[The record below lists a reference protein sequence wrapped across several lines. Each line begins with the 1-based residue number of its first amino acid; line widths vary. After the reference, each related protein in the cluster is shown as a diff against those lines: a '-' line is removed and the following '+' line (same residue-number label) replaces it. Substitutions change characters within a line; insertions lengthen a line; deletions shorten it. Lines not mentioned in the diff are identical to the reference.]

1 MNVLLYQGA
10 PRLKPLALAVMLA
23 ISSTAA
29 QAAETAQSTRAN
41 AQAEQVADDC
51 DDGDTANDPNIKDA
65 CTDKDVTDKDVTS
78 DEALSVIGSETTVI
92 QGREL
97 ATEDVFLRDISN
109 VHATRENI
117 ENYKGTSVGDL
128 FKGLSGV
135 YTGEARNSGALDPNI
150 RGIQGTGR
158 VPVLVD
164 GTEQSTTI
172 WLGPGG
178 ISNRSYVDPNLVGG
192 ITAEKGP
199 SFEGPSGIGGAV
211 RIRTLEPGDII
222 EPGKTWGIELKT
234 ETATNTVA
242 ERDGANGWYGQD
254 YRDVK
259 ADGVPITGM
268 GGDYG
273 GIVAPLGGGVTLVPE
288 SGSDHQGFNGEDYA
302 WRLAVAAEQ
311 EHFDLIGVHSYR
323 RSGNYFAGENGADA
337 YRTEDWIE
345 AMQKA
350 QSQGGGNSSE
360 YNDYLANLFR
370 PGQEVLN
377 THSEM
382 ASTLLKGRLEL
393 PHNQELSLSWM
404 NTEQIYGESNV
415 SIRMIAH
422 APEHMIDM
430 NGTGDMAYQYNN
442 PPSEVDQD
450 TWNLGYSWNP
460 DNPLIDLKV
469 GAWATQ
475 SFSVR
480 HQNGGFQYQPMETDR
495 NYNNYLK
502 CSVYPSAWPEEAAIH
517 DYWCGRWYNPDA
529 NPYEHDPDYR
539 DESIDGTLVD
549 ASRQEWNH
557 DRYGLNVRN
566 RFQLSPDF
574 ALTLSADA
582 QHEELDGWDA
592 SEAHLSK
599 NPIVWGN
606 SHMGPRAG
614 TRREYNAA
622 MQMEWFPTDTV
633 MITGGL
639 KWSRYWSFDDGL
651 DEHRRNQ
658 HRGWAKEYEVAY
670 AQIPYGLY
678 MSEEQTA
685 QLNAYLARAKEIG
698 TASRA
703 GTLTDE
709 QRAFAAES
717 NAWLAQLTSGQFAV
731 TKELQAANKD
741 LVFYGTYDVNAK
753 VPTMEI
759 GGATYL
765 DGGLIGGHNTSS
777 HGLAAAIVDYA
788 DGDFRGM
795 RDRNPFYNGTLDIN
809 ETVTT
814 ADGKELPKYLAGL
827 NAYNA
832 ETGERLGTT
841 SFVGNDRVENPE
853 KYKDI
858 DIAYGPGSNRHV
870 TRVLDASEQWSRPQK
885 RRNEAWAPMLGITWF
900 MTPHN
905 RVYARYSEYVR
916 FPSLWEDTQS
926 AVGYGSYTTGTDVSG
941 YSIEPERTRN
951 IELGYVQ
958 DLTPWLSN
966 VRMADVR
973 LNYYRNRIENY
984 IDRNVDYQVLQFDE
998 KRTEGI
1004 ELQARV
1010 DTGRYFAGLGA
1021 TYRLNNDL
1029 CDADYA
1035 ATLDPYNQGQY
1046 AACVDGG
1053 FPLTFTRTST
1063 QPELS
1068 INLDGGM
1075 RLMGDRLELGGRVTY
1090 HSSAENEDEQQWIDE
1105 HYRYTGYLNE
1115 AYNLESVL
1123 VYDAYATYEIN
1134 NVFKLNAGVNNI
1146 TDEYYLDPL
1155 ARTTLPAPGRIFKLG
1170 LTARF

>member
-1 MNVLLYQGA
+1 MNVSLYQEA

-23 ISSTAA
+23 MSQVTM
-29 QAAETAQSTRAN
+29 EV
-41 AQAEQVADDC
+41 AQAETVVQVKESLDDC
-51 DDGDTANDPNIKDA
+51 STSDTAEVNGGKE

-78 DEALSVIGSETTVI
+78 NEVLPVIGSETTVI
-92 QGREL
+92 QGRDL
-97 ATEDVFLRDISN
+97 STEDVYLRDISN

-128 FKGLSGV
+128 FKGLNGV

-222 EPGKTWGIELKT
+222 QPGKTWGIELKT

-259 ADGVPITGM
+259 ANGVPIIGT

-350 QSQGGGNSSE
+350 KSQGAGNSSE

-382 ASTLLKGRLEL
+382 TSTLLKGRLEL

-422 APEHMIDM
+422 DPKNMIDM
-430 NGTGDMAYQYNN
+430 DGTGDMAYQYNN

-495 NYNNYLK
+495 NYNNYLW
-502 CSVYPSAWPEEAAIH
+502 CSVYQSAWPEQAAMYENHCRILH
-517 DYWCGRWYNPDA
+517 NPDT

-599 NPIVWGN
+599 NPFVWGN

-678 MSEEQTA
+678 LSEEQTA
-685 QLNAYLARAKEIG
+685 QLNAYLARAREISG
-698 TASRA
+698 ARAS

-717 NAWLAQLTSGQFAV
+717 NAWLAELTGGNFAV
-731 TKELQAANKD
+731 TKELQAANED
-741 LVFYGTYDVNAK
+741 LVFYGASSYGK
-753 VPTMEI
+753 VPTVEI

-765 DGGLIGGHNTSS
+765 GGGLIGGHNASS
-777 HGLAAAIVDYA
+777 RGLTAAIVDYA

-814 ADGKELPKYLAGL
+814 ADGKELPKYLAGF

-858 DIAYGPGSNRHV
+858 DIVYGPATISHV
-870 TRVLDASEQWSRPQK
+870 TRVLDDSEQWSRPQK

-1105 HYRYTGYLNE
+1105 HYLYTGYLNE

-1155 ARTTLPAPGRIFKLG
+1155 TRTLLPAPGRTFKLG

>member
-1 MNVLLYQGA
+1 MNVPLYREA
-10 PRLKPLALAVMLA
+10 PQLRPLALAVMLA
-23 ISSTAA
+23 ISSTAV
-29 QAAETAQSTRAN
+29 QAAEAARNTSTDSSTLN
-41 AQAEQVADDC
+41 CEKGADAAVGKGPREECVDR
-51 DDGDTANDPNIKDA
+51 
-65 CTDKDVTDKDVTS
+65 DVTS
-78 DEALSVIGSETTVI
+78 EEALPVANSETTVI

-117 ENYKGTSVGDL
+117 ENYRGTSVADL
-128 FKGLSGV
+128 FKGLNGV

-158 VPVLVD
+158 VPVLID
-164 GTEQSTTI
+164 GTEQATTI

-178 ISNRSYVDPNLVGG
+178 TSNRSYVDPSLVGG

-222 EPGKTWGIELKT
+222 QPGKTWGIELKT

-242 ERDGANGWYGQD
+242 ARDGANGWYGQD

-273 GIVAPLGGGVTLVPE
+273 GIFAPLGGGITLVPE
-288 SGSDHQGFNGEDYA
+288 SRSDHQGFNGEDYA
-302 WRLAVAAEQ
+302 WRLAIAAEQ

-337 YRTEDWIE
+337 YRTEDWSE
-345 AMQKA
+345 AMAKA
-350 QSQGGGNSSE
+350 KSNGGGNSSE
-360 YNDYLANLFR
+360 YRDYLANLFR

-382 ASTLLKGRLEL
+382 TSTLLKGRLEL
-393 PHNQELSLSWM
+393 PHDQELSLSWM
-404 NTEQIYGESNV
+404 NTEQIYGESNT
-415 SIRMIAH
+415 SIRLIAH
-422 APEHMIDM
+422 DPEGMIDM
-430 NGTGDMAYQYNN
+430 DGTGDMAYQYNN
-442 PPSEVDQD
+442 PSSEVDQD

-480 HQNGGFQYQPMETDR
+480 HQNGGAQYQSMETDV
-495 NYNNYLK
+495 NYNNYLM
-502 CSVYPSAWPEEAAIH
+502 CSVYPSAWPEKAD
-517 DYWCGRWYNPDA
+517 DYEWLCGHWYNPDA

-549 ASRQEWNH
+549 KSRQEWNH

-592 SEAHLSK
+592 SEAHLSS

-658 HRGWAKEYEVAY
+658 DFGWAKQAEVAY
-670 AQIPYGLY
+670 AEIPYGLY
-678 MSEEQTA
+678 LSEEQTA

-698 TASRA
+698 TASRF

-717 NAWLAQLTSGQFAV
+717 NAWLAELTSGQFAV

-753 VPTMEI
+753 VPTVEI

-765 DGGLIGGHNTSS
+765 DGGAIQGDNEASR
-777 HGLAAAIVDYA
+777 GLAAAIVDYA

-814 ADGKELPKYLAGL
+814 ADGKVLPKYLAGTM
-827 NAYNA
+827 AYNG
-832 ETGERLGTT
+832 ETGEPLGQKT
-841 SFVGNDRVENPE
+841 FVANDRVANPE

-858 DIAYGPGSNRHV
+858 DIVEGPWSTNNYV
-870 TRVLDASEQWSRPQK
+870 AQNVDATEQWVRPQK

-926 AVGYGSYTTGTDVSG
+926 AVGYTYGFQTDTSG

-1035 ATLDPYNQGQY
+1035 ATLDPYNLGQY

-1105 HYRYTGYLNE
+1105 HYLYTGYLNE

-1155 ARTTLPAPGRIFKLG
+1155 ARTTLPAPGRTFKLG